1 MRLRLIAIVVVAL
14 STLLLLSALP
24 AGAQQVTPPVTPP
37 PPVVPT
43 NPIDKANAEA
53 AQWDAVQQAAIGAAQ
68 SAASQ
73 AVAAASQAQ
82 AAAAQAQVAAQ
93 QEHAARQAA
102 EQGLMNQAV
111 ESSHQAQLA
120 AVQAV
125 SLGKDATQSASMARQ
140 QADLALRN
148 VANLKTAL
156 TQVTAQRDDARS
168 DAAHWSTEAAQLD
181 KDRTALAGAL
191 KAEQDRNDLLSKVAI
206 GALALLAVTLAYM
219 ALVLAK
225 LTRALRIKPNDRIV
239 VLNERGMVKA
249 QIEALH

>member
-1 MRLRLIAIVVVAL
+1 MLRYILIGLVIIFLAL
-14 STLLLLSALP
+14 MAFFAQP
-24 AGAQQVTPPVTPP
+24 AGAQSQVVPTPP

-43 NPIDKANAEA
+43 NPIDQANAEA

-93 QEHAARQAA
+93 QEHAARVAA
-102 EQGLMNQAV
+102 EQGLLNQSV

-148 VANLKTAL
+148 VANLKISL
-156 TQVTAQRDDARS
+156 MDVTAQRDTARS
-168 DAAHWSTEAAQLD
+168 DAARWQTEATKLD

-191 KAEQDRNDLLSKVAI
+191 KAEQDRSDLLSKVAI
-206 GALALLAVTLAYM
+206 GSLMLLGVTLTYIAF
-219 ALVLAK
+219 VLAK
-225 LTRALRIKPNDRIV
+225 LMRALRIKPNDRIV

-249 QIEALH
+249 QIEALR